1 MFAQER
7 LDSVGAV
14 VVDAETGEP
23 VPYVSVYV
31 SSEVG
36 TISNYD
42 GEFSLEC
49 LPSDVLRISCIGYQ
63 RISCKASELLRKAQ
77 AQAELRKAQAQA
89 ELHSAQAQAKPDTI
103 RMKPLASTLRELTV
117 VGNDDLLAR
126 LVRKMQKEARKNA
139 KAEGH
144 YFFRLSTQYPGTD
157 ELAEAFLT
165 AQSCVQM
172 RNIHFHS
179 GIRGLLSEGKIDNP
193 DLKGLGRTNVHVFL
207 RLAPILLFDDAWDFA
222 VVPSDIVLS
231 RKGKLLNVTST
242 SFTDDDGS
250 EIRKIHVTAKTDNTS
265 YTILEGTLYVDRK
278 KCQLLRF
285 DGEVKGL
292 YMRFYDH
299 AHQRASINLM
309 PCTLHVDYRHDHGFT
324 EIANM
329 SGTILRDNVV
339 LRYILFNLGDK
350 EVTFNKSVYVGDDMI
365 QAIDKTGF
373 DSTLWAMTG
382 IVKRTQAEERVAFGD
397 SAFFSPFKKNRG
409 VITTEQE
416 RSANQYL
423 KDAIRQLKKDV
434 MPLHHGLPR

>member
-1 MFAQER
+1 MKRLFIYLWSVVLCPVSIFGQER

-14 VVDAETGEP
+14 VVDADTGEP

-31 SSEVG
+31 SPSCG

-49 LPSDVLRISCIGYQ
+49 LPSDVLRISCIGYEKVS
-63 RISCKASELLRKAQ
+63 RKASELFRNAL
-77 AQAELRKAQAQA
+77 AQAE
-89 ELHSAQAQAKPDTI
+89 PDTI

-117 VGNDDLLAR
+117 VGTDDLLGR
-126 LVRKMQKEARKNA
+126 LVRKMQKEARKNV
-139 KAEGH
+139 KAEGR
-144 YFFRLSTQYPGTD
+144 YFFRLSTRYPGTD

-165 AQSCVQM
+165 AKSCVQM
-172 RNIHFHS
+172 RDIHFHS

-193 DLKGLGRTNVHVFL
+193 DLKGLGRTNLHVFL
-207 RLAPILLFDDAWDFA
+207 RLAPILLFEDAWDFA

-231 RKGKLLNVTST
+231 RKGKLLSVTST
-242 SFTDDDGS
+242 SFTDDDGT
-250 EIRKIHVTAKTDNTS
+250 EICKMNFTAETDNPS
-265 YTILEGTLYVDRK
+265 FTILEGIMFVDRK

-292 YMRFYDH
+292 HIRFYDH
-299 AHQRASINLM
+299 ARQRSSIEM
-309 PCTLHVDYRHDHGFT
+309 VGCTLHVDYRHDHGFT

-329 SGTILRDNVV
+329 SGTILRDNVMV
-339 LRYILFNLGDK
+339 RYILFNLGEK
-350 EVTFNKSVYVGDDMI
+350 EVTFNRTVYSGNDMI
-365 QAIDKTGF
+365 EAIDKVGF

-397 SAFFSPFKKNRG
+397 SAFFSPFRKNRE
-409 VITTEQE
+409 VTTTEQE
-416 RSANQYL
+416 RSANHYL

-434 MPLHHGLPR
+434 MPLHHGLPQ

>member
-1 MFAQER
+1 MKRLFIYLWSVVLCTLSIFGQER

-14 VVDAETGEP
+14 VVDADTGEP

-31 SSEVG
+31 SPSCG

-49 LPSDVLRISCIGYQ
+49 LPSDVLRISCIGYEKVS
-63 RISCKASELLRKAQ
+63 RKASELFRKAQ
-77 AQAELRKAQAQA
+77 AQAE
-89 ELHSAQAQAKPDTI
+89 PDTI

-117 VGNDDLLAR
+117 VGTDDLLGR
-126 LVRKMQKEARKNA
+126 LVRKMQKEARKNV
-139 KAEGH
+139 KAEGR
-144 YFFRLSTQYPGTD
+144 YFFRLSTRYPGTD

-165 AQSCVQM
+165 AKSCVQM
-172 RNIHFHS
+172 RDIHFHS

-193 DLKGLGRTNVHVFL
+193 DLKGLGRTNLHVFL
-207 RLAPILLFDDAWDFA
+207 RLAPILLFEDAWDFA
-222 VVPSDIVLS
+222 IVPSDIVLS
-231 RKGKLLNVTST
+231 RKGKLLSVTST

-250 EIRKIHVTAKTDNTS
+250 EICKMNFTAETDNPS
-265 YTILEGTLYVDRK
+265 FTILEGIMYVDRK

-292 YMRFYDH
+292 HIRFYDH
-299 AHQRASINLM
+299 ARQRSSIEM
-309 PCTLHVDYRHDHGFT
+309 VGCTLHVDYRHDHGFT

-329 SGTILRDNVV
+329 SGTILRDNVMV
-339 LRYILFNLGDK
+339 RYILFNLGEK
-350 EVTFNKSVYVGDDMI
+350 EVTFNRTVYSGNDMI
-365 QAIDKTGF
+365 ETIDKVGF

-397 SAFFSPFKKNRG
+397 SAFFSPFRKNRE
-409 VITTEQE
+409 VTTTEQE
-416 RSANQYL
+416 RSANHYL

-434 MPLHHGLPR
+434 MPLHHGLPQ